1 MVTQFS
7 LERPYFEKWDH
18 WLRVFVPLGVEREN
32 KNISVALVKLN
43 VKKKK
48 AVALPLIFRLF
59 GQQTCLLKFKHT
71 ADKRQVNANS
81 FDSCDSPRCGLS

>member
-48 AVALPLIFRLF
+48 KGCCLTTTI
-59 GQQTCLLKFKHT
+59 QQTFWT
-71 ADKRQVNANS
+71 ADMSAKI
-81 FDSCDSPRCGLS
+81 